1 MIPTD
6 DLDVVRCCRLVLA
19 ALYHDAD
26 NRDRV
31 LAELHG
37 CSGCLEPVVVLLAAA
52 LAHEV
57 QEHDGLEAATAW
69 CEAEL
74 RRRLDAMEP
83 R

>member
-1 MIPTD
+1 VIETE

-19 ALYHDAD
+19 ALYTDSD

-31 LAELHG
+31 LDEMHG
-37 CSGCLEPVVVLLAAA
+37 CPECLEKVVVLLAAA

-69 CEAEL
+69 CEQEL

-83 R
+83 S